1 VLEDQ
6 FGESGE
12 MRITGGKVKGTHLKT
27 LSRRSIRPTTSVVRQ
42 AIFSFLD
49 NSDASWRRVL
59 DLYAGTGALG
69 IEALSRGAE
78 WVDFVDRR
86 KSCCDIIRSNLQK
99 TVGLQRAHVY
109 CCSVSKAL
117 GFLKNN
123 YDIIFADPPYSDPSA
138 ESLLVNLAES
148 DLVAEDSI
156 VLLCHANRFALSS
169 DCHELHLV
177 RQRRYGDTFV
187 SIYQKEV

>member
-1 VLEDQ
+1 M
-6 FGESGE
+6 E

-27 LSRRSIRPTTSVVRQ
+27 LPKRSIRPTTSVVRQ

-49 NSDASWRRVL
+49 NSAANWHRVL

-99 TVGLQRAHVY
+99 IGGLQRAHVY

-117 GFLKNN
+117 GFLKNS
-123 YDIIFADPPYSDPSA
+123 YDIIFVDPPYSDPSA
-138 ESLLVNLAES
+138 DSLFINLAES
-148 DLVAEDSI
+148 RLVGADSI
-156 VLLCHANRFALSS
+156 ILLCHANRFSLSS
-169 DCHELHLV
+169 DYNALHLI

>member
-1 VLEDQ
+1 
-6 FGESGE
+6 
-12 MRITGGKVKGTHLKT
+12 MRITGGTVKGTHLKT
-27 LSRRSIRPTTSVVRQ
+27 LPRRSIRPTTSVVRQ

-49 NSDASWRRVL
+49 NSSANWGRVL

-86 KSCCDIIRSNLQK
+86 KSCCDVIRSNLQRIG
-99 TVGLQRAHVY
+99 GLQRSHVY
-109 CCSVSKAL
+109 CCSASKAL
-117 GFLKNN
+117 GFLKNS

-138 ESLLVNLAES
+138 ESVFAELAES

-156 VLLCHANRFALSS
+156 VLICHANRFALSS
-169 DCHELHLV
+169 DYRGLHLV
-177 RQRRYGDTFV
+177 RERRYGDTFV